1 MLSFFLSF
9 FWLFSPHM
17 AFSLFS
23 SYLLFELWMKEFFF
37 HLFNYQKYFFEK
49 MRKNTSPVARESD
62 TMTHL
67 DFWKKF
73 KRLNPLEPSLGILGF
88 ILVAAIFIGCFFYL
102 DYRTVTRR
110 LHYHDPSWL
119 GHAVPFSSSPSSAA
133 AEEPLGLGVNER
145 PGFLD
150 EGAGLCDVF
159 DGNWVWDDNYPLYR
173 SSDCLFL
180 DEGFRCLE
188 NGRPDNFYTKWRWQ
202 PNACNLPR
210 FVYLLSLYVWFL
222 LVAGK
227 VYESIS
233 ALYGNVILYMCHII
247 RTYDYASSWRILLAF

>member
-1 MLSFFLSF
+1 
-9 FWLFSPHM
+9 
-17 AFSLFS
+17 
-23 SYLLFELWMKEFFF
+23 
-37 HLFNYQKYFFEK
+37 
-49 MRKNTSPVARESD
+49 MRKNTSPVAQESD

-119 GHAVPFSSSPSSAA
+119 GLAVPFSSSPSSAA
-133 AEEPLGLGVNER
+133 AAAASAEEPLGLGVNER

-188 NGRPDNFYTKWRWQ
+188 NGRPDHFYTKWRWQ
-202 PNACNLPR
+202 PKACNLPR

-247 RTYDYASSWRILLAF
+247 RTYDYASS